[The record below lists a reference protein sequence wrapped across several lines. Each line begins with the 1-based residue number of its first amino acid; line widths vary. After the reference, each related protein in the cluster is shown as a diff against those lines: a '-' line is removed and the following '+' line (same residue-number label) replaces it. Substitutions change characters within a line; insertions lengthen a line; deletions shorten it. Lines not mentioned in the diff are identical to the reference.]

1 MTPDPQPSAV
11 KPPLRQSAS
20 INKWLVSL
28 AVLMGAF
35 LSVMDANVV
44 NLALPDMMAG
54 FHVTLAQVTWVAT
67 VYTIGQIVAITMVG
81 WSATLMGRKSLFM
94 WSMGLFIIGSMLV
107 GLSRNMPE
115 IVLFRVVQGFGSGSL
130 VPCSQAIIS
139 EVFPPAEQGTASA
152 VYSAGVGVAPAIG
165 PVIGGILMDRFGWPS
180 IFFINVPICLI
191 GLLLVWR
198 YVEDPHYLK
207 RGLKSIDAV
216 GIGLLAIGVSAVQLV
231 LAQAS
236 ELKWVRLP
244 FHLVELALAALTVV
258 VLVWWELRQA
268 EPVVKVRLLR
278 NRHLAAASV
287 LGMMTWLILYGSS
300 FMIPQF
306 TLSELGYDS
315 YRTALVLL
323 PRALLMVA
331 VTPLAARLY
340 NTSPRMVVAWASLL
354 EAWSCWLLAGRMLR
368 PSFSGLVLAQ
378 LPMALGVGC
387 VFVMLTA
394 AALNSVPAGE
404 KTGAAGL
411 YTLARREGSNLS
423 YAIFASIISFQTTHR
438 LARLGD
444 HRAQSAVHHVI
455 GLAYRDAYLVAAL
468 AVIASLPM
476 AWMLPGRADM
486 AATRL
491 ASVGE

>member
-1 MTPDPQPSAV
+1 LSLETQPTLKRSSPQGVA
-11 KPPLRQSAS
+11 

-28 AVLMGAF
+28 SVLMGAF

-44 NLALPDMMAG
+44 NLALPDMMTA

-94 WSMGLFIIGSMLV
+94 WSMGLFIVGSMLA
-107 GLSRNMPE
+107 GLSRNMAE
-115 IVLFRVVQGFGSGSL
+115 IVLFRLMQGFGSGSL

-165 PVIGGILMDRFGWPS
+165 PVIGGILMDRFGWPA
-180 IFFINVPICLI
+180 IFFINVPVCLV
-191 GLLLVWR
+191 GLLMVWR
-198 YVEDPHYLK
+198 YVEDPRYLR
-207 RGLKSIDAV
+207 RGLKSIDGI

-231 LAQAS
+231 VAQAG
-236 ELKWVRLP
+236 ELGWIHSSR
-244 FHLVELALAALTVV
+244 HLAELGLAAAVV
-258 VLVWWELRQA
+258 VGLVWWELRQL
-268 EPVVKVRLLR
+268 EPVVRIRLLR
-278 NRHLAAASV
+278 NRHLAAASA

-306 TLSELGYDS
+306 CLSELGYDS

-323 PRALLMVA
+323 PRALLMLA
-331 VTPLAARLY
+331 VTPLAGRLY
-340 NTSPRMVVAWASLL
+340 NTSPRMVVALASLL
-354 EAWSCWLLAGRMLR
+354 EAWSCWLLAGRMLA
-368 PSFSGLVLAQ
+368 PSFITLVLAQ

-394 AALNSVPAGE
+394 AALNSVPAAE

-411 YTLARREGSNLS
+411 YTLARREGSNLA
-423 YAIFASIISFQTTHR
+423 YALFASIISFQT
-438 LARLGD
+438 ARRMGLLED
-444 HRAQSAVHHVI
+444 HPALPAVHHVI
-455 GLAYRDAYLVAAL
+455 GLAYRDAYLIGAL
-468 AVIASLPM
+468 AVLISLPL
-476 AWMLPGRADM
+476 AWMLPGRADV
-486 AATRL
+486 AVARL
-491 ASVGE
+491 TAVTD